1 MILDMNEQKIIK
13 QAEDRITANA
23 YSHYASDLIY
33 KKTTELGL
41 FEGVDF
47 EYHAD
52 IYENISVFRFKP
64 KHEKLVFDMQKL
76 LDDSMVSNESINR
89 AIKRIFL
96 KFKIN
101 NEKVDSIKTKLYSY
115 IHTSDFRKGQISDE
129 VNYFSVKRRKNSDSL
144 KVILYFHNITKEL
157 APLATC
163 LLRYSSLILD
173 QILYTDNSN
182 IFLLGN
188 DTYSDFSANEDFY
201 GLQKEVFYEK
211 PLQKTA
217 LEQNIQDFKSKILHA
232 EIVHRIYKQISGNV
246 EISDKLLFD
255 NCGYIVDKFYWTQI
269 KETQIQYLLRDIEI
283 ELELGS

>member
-1 MILDMNEQKIIK
+1 M
-13 QAEDRITANA
+13 
-23 YSHYASDLIY
+23 
-33 KKTTELGL
+33 
-41 FEGVDF
+41 FEGIDF

-64 KHEKLVFDMQKL
+64 KHEKSVFDMRKF
-76 LDDSMVSNESINR
+76 LDDSIVSDYSINR

-115 IHTSDFRKGQISDE
+115 IRTSDFRKGQISDE

-144 KVILYFHNITKEL
+144 KVILYFYDIDKEL
-157 APLATC
+157 APLATR
-163 LLRYSSLILD
+163 LLRYLSLILD

-217 LEQNIQDFKSKILHA
+217 LEKNIQEFKSKILHA

-246 EISDKLLFD
+246 EISDELLFD
-255 NCGYIVDKFYWTQI
+255 NCGYIVDKSYWTQI
-269 KETQIQYLLRDIEI
+269 KETQIQNLLQDIKI
-283 ELELGS
+283 ELELIS

>member
-1 MILDMNEQKIIK
+1 MNEQKIIK

-23 YSHYASDLIY
+23 YIHYVSDLIY
-33 KKTTELGL
+33 KKTAELGL

-52 IYENISVFRFKP
+52 IYENISVFKFKP
-64 KHEKLVFDMQKL
+64 KHEKLVFDMRNFL
-76 LDDSMVSNESINR
+76 NDSLVSDESINR
-89 AIKRIFL
+89 AIKRISL
-96 KFKIN
+96 KFKMN
-101 NEKVDSIKTKLYSY
+101 NEKTDSIKTKLYSY
-115 IHTSDFRKGQISDE
+115 MHTSDFRKGQISDE

-157 APLATC
+157 APTATC
-163 LLRYSSLILD
+163 LLYYLSLILD

-182 IFLLGN
+182 VFLLGN

-217 LEQNIQDFKSKILHA
+217 LEKNIQEFKSKILHA
-232 EIVHRIYKQISGNV
+232 EIVHRIYKQISDNV
-246 EISDKLLFD
+246 EISDELLFD
-255 NCGYIVDKFYWTQI
+255 NCGYIVDKAYWTQI
-269 KETQIQYLLRDIEI
+269 KETQIQNLLQDIKI
-283 ELELGS
+283 ELELIS

>member
-1 MILDMNEQKIIK
+1 MNEQKIIK

-23 YSHYASDLIY
+23 YIHYASDLIY

-41 FEGVDF
+41 FEGIDF
-47 EYHAD
+47 KYHAD

-64 KHEKLVFDMQKL
+64 KHEKLVFDMQKF
-76 LDDSMVSNESINR
+76 LDDSMISDESINR

-96 KFKIN
+96 KFKID
-101 NEKVDSIKTKLYSY
+101 NEKVNSIKTKLYSY
-115 IHTSDFRKGQISDE
+115 MHTSDFRKGQISDE
-129 VNYFSVKRRKNSDSL
+129 VNYFSVERRKNLDSL
-144 KVILYFHNITKEL
+144 NVILYFHNIAKEL

-163 LLRYSSLILD
+163 LLRYLSLILD

-182 IFLLGN
+182 VFLLGN
-188 DTYSDFSANEDFY
+188 DTYSDFSANKDFY

-211 PLQKTA
+211 SLQKTA

-232 EIVHRIYKQISGNV
+232 EIVHRIYRQISDNV
-246 EISDKLLFD
+246 EISDELLFN
-255 NCGYIVDKFYWTQI
+255 NCGYIVDKSYWTQI
-269 KETQIQYLLRDIEI
+269 KETQIRNLLQDIKI

>member
-1 MILDMNEQKIIK
+1 M
-13 QAEDRITANA
+13 
-23 YSHYASDLIY
+23 
-33 KKTTELGL
+33 
-41 FEGVDF
+41 FEGIDF
-47 EYHAD
+47 EYYAD
-52 IYENISVFRFKP
+52 NYENISVFRFKP
-64 KHEKLVFDMQKL
+64 KHERSVFDMRKF
-76 LDDSMVSNESINR
+76 LDDSLVSDESIDR

-101 NEKVDSIKTKLYSY
+101 NKKVDSIKTKLYSY

-144 KVILYFHNITKEL
+144 NVILYFHNIAKEAAL
-157 APLATC
+157 LATC
-163 LLRYSSLILD
+163 LLRYLSLILD

-201 GLQKEVFYEK
+201 GLQKEVFYEN

-217 LEQNIQDFKSKILHA
+217 LEQNTQDFKSKILHA
-232 EIVHRIYKQISGNV
+232 EIVHRIYKQISDNV
-246 EISDKLLFD
+246 EISDELLFD

-269 KETQIQYLLRDIEI
+269 KETQIRNLLQDIKI

>member
-1 MILDMNEQKIIK
+1 MNEQKIIK

-23 YSHYASDLIY
+23 YIHYVSDLIY
-33 KKTTELGL
+33 KKTAELGL
-41 FEGVDF
+41 FEGADF

-52 IYENISVFRFKP
+52 IYENISVFKFKP
-64 KHEKLVFDMQKL
+64 KHEKLVFDMRKF
-76 LDDSMVSNESINR
+76 LDDSMISDESINR

-101 NEKVDSIKTKLYSY
+101 NEKADSTKTKLYSY

-144 KVILYFHNITKEL
+144 NVILYFHNIAKEL
-157 APLATC
+157 TPLATC
-163 LLRYSSLILD
+163 LLRYLSLILD

-182 IFLLGN
+182 VFLLGN
-188 DTYSDFSANEDFY
+188 DTYSDFLANEDFY

-246 EISDKLLFD
+246 EISDELLFD
-255 NCGYIVDKFYWTQI
+255 NCGYIVDKSYWTQI
-269 KETQIQYLLRDIEI
+269 KETQIQNLLQDIKI
-283 ELELGS
+283 ELELIS

>member
-1 MILDMNEQKIIK
+1 MNEQKIIK

-23 YSHYASDLIY
+23 YIHYVSDLIY
-33 KKTTELGL
+33 KKTAELGL
-41 FEGVDF
+41 FEGADF

-52 IYENISVFRFKP
+52 IYENISVFKFKP
-64 KHEKLVFDMQKL
+64 KHEKLVFDMRKF
-76 LDDSMVSNESINR
+76 LDDSMISDESINR

-101 NEKVDSIKTKLYSY
+101 NEKADSTKTKLYSY

-144 KVILYFHNITKEL
+144 NVILYFHNIAKEL
-157 APLATC
+157 TPLATC
-163 LLRYSSLILD
+163 LLRYLSLILD

-182 IFLLGN
+182 VFLLGN

-217 LEQNIQDFKSKILHA
+217 LEKNIQEFKSKILHA

-246 EISDKLLFD
+246 EISDELLFD
-255 NCGYIVDKFYWTQI
+255 NCGYIVDKSYWTQI
-269 KETQIQYLLRDIEI
+269 KETQIQNLLQDIKI
-283 ELELGS
+283 ELELIS

>member
-1 MILDMNEQKIIK
+1 MNEQKIIK
-13 QAEDRITANA
+13 QAEDKITANA
-23 YSHYASDLIY
+23 YIHYASDLIY
-33 KKTTELGL
+33 KKTAELGL

-52 IYENISVFRFKP
+52 IYENISVFKFKP
-64 KHEKLVFDMQKL
+64 KHEKSVFDMRKF
-76 LDDSMVSNESINR
+76 LDDSMVSDESINR
-89 AIKRIFL
+89 TIKRIFL

-101 NEKVDSIKTKLYSY
+101 NQKVDSIKTKLYSY
-115 IHTSDFRKGQISDE
+115 IRTSDFRKGQISDE

-144 KVILYFHNITKEL
+144 KVILYFHNIAKEL

-173 QILYTDNSN
+173 QILYTDNLN
-182 IFLLGN
+182 VFLLGD

-211 PLQKTA
+211 LLQKTA
-217 LEQNIQDFKSKILHA
+217 LEQSIQDFKSKISHA
-232 EIVHRIYKQISGNV
+232 EIVHRIYKQISDNV
-246 EISDKLLFD
+246 EISDELLFN
-255 NCGYIVDKFYWTQI
+255 NCGYIVDKSYWTQI
-269 KETQIQYLLRDIEI
+269 KETQIRNLLQDIKI

>member
-1 MILDMNEQKIIK
+1 MNEQEIIK

-41 FEGVDF
+41 FEGIDF
-47 EYHAD
+47 EYYAD
-52 IYENISVFRFKP
+52 NYENISVFRFKP
-64 KHEKLVFDMQKL
+64 KHEKSIFDMRKF
-76 LDDSMVSNESINR
+76 LDDSMVSDESINR
-89 AIKRIFL
+89 AIKRTFL
-96 KFKIN
+96 KFKID
-101 NEKVDSIKTKLYSY
+101 NENVDSIKTKLYSY
-115 IHTSDFRKGQISDE
+115 IHASNFRKGQISDE
-129 VNYFSVKRRKNSDSL
+129 VNYFSVKRRKNSDGL
-144 KVILYFHNITKEL
+144 KVILYFQNIDKKL

-163 LLRYSSLILD
+163 LLHYLSLILD

-182 IFLLGN
+182 VFLLGN

-217 LEQNIQDFKSKILHA
+217 LEKNIQEFKSKILHA

-246 EISDKLLFD
+246 EISDELLFD
-255 NCGYIVDKFYWTQI
+255 NCGYIVDKSYWTQI
-269 KETQIQYLLRDIEI
+269 KETQIQNLLQDIKI
-283 ELELGS
+283 ELELIS

>member
-1 MILDMNEQKIIK
+1 MNEQKIIK
-13 QAEDRITANA
+13 QAEDRITANV
-23 YSHYASDLIY
+23 YTQYASDLIY
-33 KKTTELGL
+33 KKTAELGL
-41 FEGVDF
+41 FEGIDF

-64 KHEKLVFDMQKL
+64 KHEKSVFDMRKF
-76 LDDSMVSNESINR
+76 LDDSLISDESIDR

-96 KFKIN
+96 KFKID
-101 NEKVDSIKTKLYSY
+101 NENVDSIKTKLYSY

-144 KVILYFHNITKEL
+144 NVILYFHNIAKEL
-157 APLATC
+157 TPLATC
-163 LLRYSSLILD
+163 LLHYLSLILD

-201 GLQKEVFYEK
+201 GLQKEVFYEN

-246 EISDKLLFD
+246 EISDELLFN
-255 NCGYIVDKFYWTQI
+255 NCGYIVDKSYWTQI
-269 KETQIQYLLRDIEI
+269 KETQIQYLLQDIKI
-283 ELELGS
+283 ELELVS

>member
-1 MILDMNEQKIIK
+1 MNEQKIIK

-23 YSHYASDLIY
+23 YIHYVSDLIY
-33 KKTTELGL
+33 KKTAELGL

-52 IYENISVFRFKP
+52 IYENISVFRFNP
-64 KHEKLVFDMQKL
+64 KYEKLVFDMRKF
-76 LDDSMVSNESINR
+76 LDDSMISDESINR

-115 IHTSDFRKGQISDE
+115 IHASDFRKGQISDE

-144 KVILYFHNITKEL
+144 NVILYFRNIAKEV

-163 LLRYSSLILD
+163 LLRYLSLILD

-182 IFLLGN
+182 VFLLGN

-217 LEQNIQDFKSKILHA
+217 LEQNIQDFKLKISHT

-246 EISDKLLFD
+246 KISDELLFD
-255 NCGYIVDKFYWTQI
+255 NCGYIVDKSYWTQI
-269 KETQIQYLLRDIEI
+269 KETQIQNLLQDIKI
-283 ELELGS
+283 ELELIS

>member
-52 IYENISVFRFKP
+52 IYENISVFKFKP
-64 KHEKLVFDMQKL
+64 KHEKLVFDMRKF
-76 LDDSMVSNESINR
+76 LDDSMISDESINR

-101 NEKVDSIKTKLYSY
+101 NEKADSTKTKLYSY

-182 IFLLGN
+182 VFLLGN
-188 DTYSDFSANEDFY
+188 DTYSDFSYNEDFY
-201 GLQKEVFYEK
+201 GLLKEVFYK
-211 PLQKTA
+211 NPLQKIA

-246 EISDKLLFD
+246 EISDELLFD
-255 NCGYIVDKFYWTQI
+255 NCGYIVDKSYWTKI
-269 KETQIQYLLRDIEI
+269 KETQIRNLLQDIKI
-283 ELELGS
+283 ELELVS

>member
-1 MILDMNEQKIIK
+1 MNEQKIIK

-23 YSHYASDLIY
+23 YSHYVSDLIY

-41 FEGVDF
+41 FEGIDF
-47 EYHAD
+47 EYYAD
-52 IYENISVFRFKP
+52 NYENISVFKFKP
-64 KHEKLVFDMQKL
+64 KHEKLVFDMRKF
-76 LDDSMVSNESINR
+76 LDDSMVSDESINR

-96 KFKIN
+96 KFKID
-101 NEKVDSIKTKLYSY
+101 NENVNSIKTKLYSY
-115 IHTSDFRKGQISDE
+115 IHASNFRKGQISNE
-129 VNYFSVKRRKNSDSL
+129 VNYFSVKRRKNSDGL
-144 KVILYFHNITKEL
+144 KVVLYFQNITKEL

-163 LLRYSSLILD
+163 LLHYLSLILD

-182 IFLLGN
+182 VFLLGN
-188 DTYSDFSANEDFY
+188 DTYSDFSVNEDFY

-232 EIVHRIYKQISGNV
+232 EIVHRIYKQISDNV
-246 EISDKLLFD
+246 EISDELLFN

-269 KETQIQYLLRDIEI
+269 KEAQIQYLLQGIKI

>member
-1 MILDMNEQKIIK
+1 MNEQKIIK

-23 YSHYASDLIY
+23 YCHYASDLIY

-64 KHEKLVFDMQKL
+64 KHEKSVFDMRKF
-76 LDDSMVSNESINR
+76 LDDSLISDESIDR

-96 KFKIN
+96 KFKID
-101 NEKVDSIKTKLYSY
+101 NENVDSIKTKLYSY

-144 KVILYFHNITKEL
+144 NVILYFHNIAKEL
-157 APLATC
+157 TPLATC
-163 LLRYSSLILD
+163 LLHYLSLILD

-182 IFLLGN
+182 FFLLGN

-201 GLQKEVFYEK
+201 GLQKEVFYEN

-217 LEQNIQDFKSKILHA
+217 LEQNIQDFKSKISHA
-232 EIVHRIYKQISGNV
+232 EIVHRIYKQISYNV
-246 EISDKLLFD
+246 EISDELLFD
-255 NCGYIVDKFYWTQI
+255 NCGYIVDKSYWTQI
-269 KETQIQYLLRDIEI
+269 KEAQIQFLLRDIKI

>member
-1 MILDMNEQKIIK
+1 MNEQKISK

-23 YSHYASDLIY
+23 YIHYVSDLIY
-33 KKTTELGL
+33 KKTAELGL

-64 KHEKLVFDMQKL
+64 KHEKLVFDMRKF
-76 LDDSMVSNESINR
+76 LDDSLVSDESIDR

-101 NEKVDSIKTKLYSY
+101 NENVDSIKTKLYSY
-115 IHTSDFRKGQISDE
+115 IHASNFRKGQISDE
-129 VNYFSVKRRKNSDSL
+129 VNYFSVKRRKNSDGL
-144 KVILYFHNITKEL
+144 KVILYFQNIDKKL

-163 LLRYSSLILD
+163 LLHYLSLILD

-182 IFLLGN
+182 VFLLGN
-188 DTYSDFSANEDFY
+188 DNYSDFSANEDFY

-211 PLQKTA
+211 PLKKTT
-217 LEQNIQDFKSKILHA
+217 LEQNIQDFKSKILHT
-232 EIVHRIYKQISGNV
+232 EIVHRIYKQISDNV
-246 EISDKLLFD
+246 EISDELLFD
-255 NCGYIVDKFYWTQI
+255 NCGYIVDKAYWTQI
-269 KETQIQYLLRDIEI
+269 KETQIRNLLQDIKI
-283 ELELGS
+283 ELELVS

>member
-33 KKTTELGL
+33 RKTTELGL
-41 FEGVDF
+41 FEGIDF
-47 EYHAD
+47 EYYAD
-52 IYENISVFRFKP
+52 NYENISVFRFKP
-64 KHEKLVFDMQKL
+64 KHEKSIFDMRKF
-76 LDDSMVSNESINR
+76 LDDSMVSDESINR
-89 AIKRIFL
+89 AIKRTFL
-96 KFKIN
+96 KFKID
-101 NEKVDSIKTKLYSY
+101 NENVDSIKTKLYSY
-115 IHTSDFRKGQISDE
+115 IHTPDFRKGQISDE

-144 KVILYFHNITKEL
+144 KVILYFQNIAKGL

-163 LLRYSSLILD
+163 LLHYLSLILD

-201 GLQKEVFYEK
+201 GLQKEVFYEN

-217 LEQNIQDFKSKILHA
+217 LEQNTQDFKSKILHA
-232 EIVHRIYKQISGNV
+232 EIVHRIYKQISDNV
-246 EISDKLLFD
+246 EISDELLFD
-255 NCGYIVDKFYWTQI
+255 NCGYIVDKSYWTQI
-269 KETQIQYLLRDIEI
+269 KEAQIQFLLRDIKI

>member
-1 MILDMNEQKIIK
+1 MNEQKIIK
-13 QAEDRITANA
+13 QAEYSFTANA
-23 YSHYASDLIY
+23 YSHYSSDLIY
-33 KKTTELGL
+33 KKTAELGL
-41 FEGVDF
+41 FEGIDF

-52 IYENISVFRFKP
+52 NYENISVFRFKL
-64 KHEKLVFDMQKL
+64 KHEKPIFDMQKF
-76 LDDSMVSNESINR
+76 LDDSMVSDESIDR

-101 NEKVDSIKTKLYSY
+101 NKKADGIKTKLYSY
-115 IHTSDFRKGQISDE
+115 IHTSDFQKGQISDE

-144 KVILYFHNITKEL
+144 NVILYFYNVAKEL
-157 APLATC
+157 TPLATC
-163 LLRYSSLILD
+163 LLRYLSLILD

-182 IFLLGN
+182 VFLLGN

-201 GLQKEVFYEK
+201 GLQKEVFYEN

-246 EISDKLLFD
+246 EISDELLFD
-255 NCGYIVDKFYWTQI
+255 NCGYIVDKSYWTQI
-269 KETQIQYLLRDIEI
+269 KEIQIQNLLQDIKI
-283 ELELGS
+283 ELELVS

>member
-1 MILDMNEQKIIK
+1 M
-13 QAEDRITANA
+13 
-23 YSHYASDLIY
+23 
-33 KKTTELGL
+33 
-41 FEGVDF
+41 FEGIDF

-64 KHEKLVFDMQKL
+64 KHEKSVFDMRKF
-76 LDDSMVSNESINR
+76 LDDSMVSDESINR

-115 IHTSDFRKGQISDE
+115 IRTSDFRKGQISDE

-182 IFLLGN
+182 VFLLGN
-188 DTYSDFSANEDFY
+188 DTYSDFSYNEDFY
-201 GLQKEVFYEK
+201 GLLKEVFYK
-211 PLQKTA
+211 NPLQKIA

-246 EISDKLLFD
+246 EISDELLFD
-255 NCGYIVDKFYWTQI
+255 NCGYIVDKSYWTKI
-269 KETQIQYLLRDIEI
+269 KETQIRNLLQDIKI
-283 ELELGS
+283 ELELVS

>member
-1 MILDMNEQKIIK
+1 MNEQKIIK

-23 YSHYASDLIY
+23 YIHYVSDLIY

-41 FEGVDF
+41 FEGIDF
-47 EYHAD
+47 EYYAD

-64 KHEKLVFDMQKL
+64 KHEKSVFDMRKF
-76 LDDSMVSNESINR
+76 LDDSIVSDDSINR

-101 NEKVDSIKTKLYSY
+101 NEKADSIKTKLYSY
-115 IHTSDFRKGQISDE
+115 IRTSDFRKGQISDE

-144 KVILYFHNITKEL
+144 NVILYFHNIAKEL

-163 LLRYSSLILD
+163 LLRYLSLILD

-182 IFLLGN
+182 VFLLGN
-188 DTYSDFSANEDFY
+188 DTYSDFSVNEDFY

-211 PLQKTA
+211 PLQKTV

-232 EIVHRIYKQISGNV
+232 EIIHKIYKQIYGNV
-246 EISDKLLFD
+246 GISDELLFD
-255 NCGYIVDKFYWTQI
+255 NCGYIVDKSYWTQI
-269 KETQIQYLLRDIEI
+269 KETQIRNLLQDIKI

>member
-1 MILDMNEQKIIK
+1 M
-13 QAEDRITANA
+13 
-23 YSHYASDLIY
+23 IY
-33 KKTTELGL
+33 KKTAELGL

-52 IYENISVFRFKP
+52 IYENISVFKFKP
-64 KHEKLVFDMQKL
+64 KHEKLVFDMRNFL
-76 LDDSMVSNESINR
+76 NDSLVSDESINR

-101 NEKVDSIKTKLYSY
+101 NEKVDSLKTKLYSC
-115 IHTSDFRKGQISDE
+115 IHTSDFQKGQISDE

-144 KVILYFHNITKEL
+144 KVILYFHNIAKEL

-182 IFLLGN
+182 VFLLGN
-188 DTYSDFSANEDFY
+188 DTYSDFSVNEDFY
-201 GLQKEVFYEK
+201 GLQKEVFYEN
-211 PLQKTA
+211 PLRKTA

-232 EIVHRIYKQISGNV
+232 EIMHRIYKQISGNV
-246 EISDKLLFD
+246 EISDELLFN
-255 NCGYIVDKFYWTQI
+255 NCGYIVDKSYWTQI
-269 KETQIQYLLRDIEI
+269 KETQIQNLLQDIKI
-283 ELELGS
+283 ELELIS

>member
-33 KKTTELGL
+33 KKTAELGL

-64 KHEKLVFDMQKL
+64 KHEKSVFDMRKF
-76 LDDSMVSNESINR
+76 LDDSIVSDDSINR

-96 KFKIN
+96 KFKID
-101 NEKVDSIKTKLYSY
+101 NENVNSIKTKLYSY
-115 IHTSDFRKGQISDE
+115 IHASNFRKGQISDE

-144 KVILYFHNITKEL
+144 KVILYFHNIAKEL
-157 APLATC
+157 APLATR
-163 LLRYSSLILD
+163 LLHYLSLILD

-182 IFLLGN
+182 VFLLGN
-188 DTYSDFSANEDFY
+188 DTYSDFSVNEDFY
-201 GLQKEVFYEK
+201 GLQKQVFYEN

-217 LEQNIQDFKSKILHA
+217 LEKNIQDFKSKISHA
-232 EIVHRIYKQISGNV
+232 EIVHRIYKQIFDNV
-246 EISDKLLFD
+246 EISDELLFD

-269 KETQIQYLLRDIEI
+269 KETQIRNLLQDIKI
-283 ELELGS
+283 ELELGG

>member
-182 IFLLGN
+182 VFLLGN
-188 DTYSDFSANEDFY
+188 DTYSDFSYNEDFY
-201 GLQKEVFYEK
+201 GLLKEVFYK
-211 PLQKTA
+211 NPLQKIA

-246 EISDKLLFD
+246 EISDELLFD
-255 NCGYIVDKFYWTQI
+255 NCGYIVDKSYWTKI
-269 KETQIQYLLRDIEI
+269 KETQIRNLLQDIKI
-283 ELELGS
+283 ELELVS

>member
-23 YSHYASDLIY
+23 YIHYVSDLIY
-33 KKTTELGL
+33 KKTIELGL
-41 FEGVDF
+41 FEGIDF
-47 EYHAD
+47 EYYAD
-52 IYENISVFRFKP
+52 NYENISVFRFKP
-64 KHEKLVFDMQKL
+64 KHEKPIFDMRKF
-76 LDDSMVSNESINR
+76 LDDSMVSDESIDR
-89 AIKRIFL
+89 AVKRISL

-115 IHTSDFRKGQISDE
+115 IHTPDFRKGQISDE

-144 KVILYFHNITKEL
+144 KVILYFQNIAKGL

-163 LLRYSSLILD
+163 LLRYLSLILD

-182 IFLLGN
+182 AFLLGN

-201 GLQKEVFYEK
+201 GLQKEVFYEN
-211 PLQKTA
+211 PLRKTA

-246 EISDKLLFD
+246 EISDELLFD

-269 KETQIQYLLRDIEI
+269 KETQIRNLLQDIKI

>member
-1 MILDMNEQKIIK
+1 MNEQKIIK

-23 YSHYASDLIY
+23 YIHYVSDLIY
-33 KKTTELGL
+33 KKTAELGL

-52 IYENISVFRFKP
+52 IYENISVFRFKL
-64 KHEKLVFDMQKL
+64 KYEKSVFDMRKF
-76 LDDSMVSNESINR
+76 LDDSLVSDESIDR

-101 NEKVDSIKTKLYSY
+101 NEKADSIKTKLYSY

-144 KVILYFHNITKEL
+144 NVILYFQNIAKEL

-163 LLRYSSLILD
+163 LLRYLSLILD

-182 IFLLGN
+182 VFLLGN
-188 DTYSDFSANEDFY
+188 DTYSDFSANKDFY
-201 GLQKEVFYEK
+201 GLQKEVFYEN

-217 LEQNIQDFKSKILHA
+217 LEQNIQDFKSKISHA
-232 EIVHRIYKQISGNV
+232 EIVHRIYKQISYNV
-246 EISDKLLFD
+246 EISDELLFD
-255 NCGYIVDKFYWTQI
+255 NCGYIVDKSYWTQI
-269 KETQIQYLLRDIEI
+269 KEAQIQFLLRDIKI

>member
-1 MILDMNEQKIIK
+1 MNEQKIIK

-23 YSHYASDLIY
+23 YIRYVSDLIY
-33 KKTTELGL
+33 KKTAELGL
-41 FEGVDF
+41 FEGIDF

-64 KHEKLVFDMQKL
+64 KHEKLVFDMQKF
-76 LDDSMVSNESINR
+76 LDDSLISDESIDR

-101 NEKVDSIKTKLYSY
+101 NEKADSIKTKLYSY

-144 KVILYFHNITKEL
+144 NVILYFRNIAKEV

-163 LLRYSSLILD
+163 LLRYLSLILD

-182 IFLLGN
+182 VFLLGN
-188 DTYSDFSANEDFY
+188 NTYSDFSANEDFY

-217 LEQNIQDFKSKILHA
+217 LEQNIQDFKSKISHT
-232 EIVHRIYKQISGNV
+232 EIVHRIYKQISDNV
-246 EISDKLLFD
+246 EISDELLFN
-255 NCGYIVDKFYWTQI
+255 NCGYIVDKSYWTQV
-269 KETQIQYLLRDIEI
+269 KETQIQNLLQDIKI
-283 ELELGS
+283 ALELVS

>member
-1 MILDMNEQKIIK
+1 MNEQKIIK

-33 KKTTELGL
+33 RKTTELGL
-41 FEGVDF
+41 FEGIDF
-47 EYHAD
+47 EYYAD

-64 KHEKLVFDMQKL
+64 KHEKSVFDMRKF
-76 LDDSMVSNESINR
+76 LDDSIVSDDSINR

-101 NEKVDSIKTKLYSY
+101 NEKADSIKTKLYSY
-115 IHTSDFRKGQISDE
+115 IRTSDFRKGQISDE

-144 KVILYFHNITKEL
+144 KVILYFYDIDKEL
-157 APLATC
+157 APLATR
-163 LLRYSSLILD
+163 LLRYLSLILD

-188 DTYSDFSANEDFY
+188 DTYSDFSVNEDFY

-211 PLQKTA
+211 PLQKTT
-217 LEQNIQDFKSKILHA
+217 LEQNIQDFKSKILHT

-246 EISDKLLFD
+246 EISDELLFD
-255 NCGYIVDKFYWTQI
+255 NCGYIVDKSYWTQI
-269 KETQIQYLLRDIEI
+269 KETQIRNLLQDIKI
-283 ELELGS
+283 ELELVS

>member
-33 KKTTELGL
+33 KKTAELGL

-182 IFLLGN
+182 VFLLGN
-188 DTYSDFSANEDFY
+188 DTYSDFSYNEDFY
-201 GLQKEVFYEK
+201 GLLKEVFYK
-211 PLQKTA
+211 NPLQKIA

-246 EISDKLLFD
+246 EISDELLFD
-255 NCGYIVDKFYWTQI
+255 NCGYIVDKSYWTKI
-269 KETQIQYLLRDIEI
+269 KETQIRNLLQDIKI
-283 ELELGS
+283 ELELVS

>member
-1 MILDMNEQKIIK
+1 MNEQKIIK

-23 YSHYASDLIY
+23 YSHYVSDLIY

-41 FEGVDF
+41 FEGIDF
-47 EYHAD
+47 EYYAD
-52 IYENISVFRFKP
+52 NYENISVFRFKP
-64 KHEKLVFDMQKL
+64 KHEKSVFDMRNFL
-76 LDDSMVSNESINR
+76 NDSLVSDESINR

-101 NEKVDSIKTKLYSY
+101 NENVDSIKTKLYSY
-115 IHTSDFRKGQISDE
+115 IHASNFRKGQISDE

-144 KVILYFHNITKEL
+144 KVILYFYDIDKEL
-157 APLATC
+157 APLATR
-163 LLRYSSLILD
+163 LLRYLSLILD

-211 PLQKTA
+211 PLRNTA

-246 EISDKLLFD
+246 EISDELLFD
-255 NCGYIVDKFYWTQI
+255 NCGYIVDKSYWTQI
-269 KETQIQYLLRDIEI
+269 KETQIRNLLQDTKI
-283 ELELGS
+283 ELELVS